1 MRLKIFVYNRSQAVR
16 FFLPEAFTLAEQYRC
31 EIHVRCAASRPTMS
45 ENSEFLP
52 VKLGRVTEMEIWVE
66 GNEAEQL
73 LLSIRRCL
81 SQYVG
86 AVNYQMSYEEVN

>member
-1 MRLKIFVYNRSQAVR
+1 
-16 FFLPEAFTLAEQYRC
+16 
-31 EIHVRCAASRPTMS
+31 
-45 ENSEFLP
+45 
-52 VKLGRVTEMEIWVE
+52 MEIWVE